1 MTSRIKLMKDES
13 GQSMVLFAL
22 MFVVICGMVAF
33 AIDVGRVSIEKEKL
47 QNAVDAAA
55 LAGAQDLPNEATAE
69 GTALSYAQQNGMLSS
84 ETTATA
90 SYNENSSKIE
100 VVCTRSVDYTF
111 AKVLGLS
118 SINVSTRA
126 VAKKTGIN
134 GGPFGY
140 SAFSGSPTSTLLING
155 SGINIGGSVHSNCN
169 LMINGSSMVIGG
181 SAEAVSSL
189 NLNGSIIN
197 VGGTCQGAAI
207 YVYGSSI
214 NIGSKNY
221 TAATSI
227 EMPDFSESILAE
239 AEASGQTYSGN
250 KFFNGSKINVTS
262 PIYVNGDLTVNGS
275 EFTGN
280 GIIVASGNIT
290 FNGSNIKNSSSDAVC
305 FYSTNGN
312 IMINGSYIELDGIVY
327 APNGS
332 IMMNG
337 SYQTINGR
345 VIGKTLNFNGSYI
358 TIASSKSDLN
368 CLPKTTVTLVE

>member
-1 MTSRIKLMKDES
+1 MTSKVKLLKDES

-22 MFVVICGMVAF
+22 LFVVICGMAAF
-33 AIDVGRVSIEKEKL
+33 AIDIGRVSMEKEKL

-55 LAGAQDLPNEATAE
+55 LAGAQDLPSVSTAE
-69 GTALSYAQQNGMLSS
+69 GTALSYAEQNGMLAS

-90 SYNENSSKIE
+90 HYNGNSNKIE
-100 VVCTRSVDYTF
+100 VVCTRNVDYTF
-111 AKVLGLS
+111 ARVLGLS
-118 SINVSTRA
+118 SVSISTRA
-126 VAKKTGIN
+126 VAEKTGIN
-134 GGPFGY
+134 SGPFTY
-140 SAFSGSPTSTLLING
+140 SAFSGSPSSTLLING
-155 SGINIGGSVHSNCN
+155 SGINIGGSVHSNYN
-169 LMINGSSMVIGG
+169 LMVNGSSMVIGG

-197 VGGTCQGAAI
+197 VGGTCQGSAI
-207 YVYGSSI
+207 YIYGSSI
-214 NIGSKNY
+214 SIGNKNY
-221 TAATSI
+221 TAAPSI
-227 EMPDFSESILAE
+227 EMPDFSAFIQTDAKD
-239 AEASGQTYSGN
+239 AGQFYSGN

-345 VIGKTLNFNGSYI
+345 VIGNTLNFNGSYI
-358 TIASSKSDLN
+358 TINSSKSDLN
-368 CLPKTTVTLVE
+368 CLPKTTVALVE